1 MTYTEKMIL
10 SGLAV
15 WGYTRNYA
23 KGFSRRGEDVSVV
36 IAFLGGLAIILGA
49 WACLGC
55 AYLSGSVSDSGL
67 TSAKSDTFIMTVVG
81 VIIDGLSMYLGV

>member
-36 IAFLGGLAIILGA
+36 IAFLGGLGIT
-49 WACLGC
+49 
-55 AYLSGSVSDSGL
+55 
-67 TSAKSDTFIMTVVG
+67 TSFAF
-81 VIIDGLSMYLGV
+81 SMVWIWSQ